1 MSWYN
6 RRRNKNKKKRYDCC
20 CIKVKC
26 ISLEVTPTISSTYY
40 EHEDLL
46 GKIPDEYAALRGCP
60 IDKKLEIVS
69 GKMIVV

>member
-1 MSWYN
+1 M
-6 RRRNKNKKKRYDCC
+6 
-20 CIKVKC
+20 
-26 ISLEVTPTISSTYY
+26 TPTISSTYY

-46 GKIPDEYAALRGCP
+46 GKIPDEYAAPRGCP